1 MTQQA
6 KEDVKHGKKEN
17 AKIKLRRRKN
27 LEKFWKD
34 IMNRKVTLEDSL
46 MNIDHLQ

>member
-1 MTQQA
+1 MTDQA
-6 KEDVKHGKKEN
+6 KQDVRAGKREN
-17 AKIKLRRRKN
+17 ATIKLRRRKN

-46 MNIDHLQ
+46 MNIDHL